1 MVMPMGFHAIKV
13 TQWHKLATTKPGD
26 QIFISTFAKFIRL
39 LADFPDYQA
48 CYLDALNKIIMKRKF
63 LSVSVAFA
71 VLLTSCAVHVTD
83 SKVPP
88 GQAKKTSAP
97 GQVKK
102 QTGSQSAQPYAPGQK
117 KKS

>member
-1 MVMPMGFHAIKV
+1 MLMPMGFHATKV
-13 TQWHKLATTKPGD
+13 TQWHKLPNAKAGD
-26 QIFISTFAKFIRL
+26 QIYISTSPTFIRL
-39 LADFPDYQA
+39 LVDFREFQA
-48 CYLDALNKIIMKRKF
+48 CYLDALNNIFMRRKF
-63 LSVSVAFA
+63 LSVFVAFA

-102 QTGSQSAQPYAPGQK
+102 QTGSQSAKPYAPGQK

>member
-1 MVMPMGFHAIKV
+1 MPMGFHATKV
-13 TQWHKLATTKPGD
+13 TQWHKLLRLRPATRS
-26 QIFISTFAKFIRL
+26 IFQLSPTFIRL
-39 LADFPDYQA
+39 LVDFREYQG
-48 CYLDALNKIIMKRKF
+48 CYLDALNNIFMRRKF
-63 LSVSVAFA
+63 LSVFVAFA
-71 VLLTSCAVHVTD
+71 VLLTSCAVHVSD

-102 QTGSQSAQPYAPGQK
+102 QTGSQSAKPYAPGQK